1 MQTNSRRRSPVHV
14 LGLCVLLLAI
24 TMLACATFRA
34 PGDPAPTRPPTL
46 TLVPTATGTATP
58 TLTPTA
64 TSIATLTLTTTP
76 SLTATLPETRPALTR
91 TTTAQPLASATPSSS
106 AQ

>member
-64 TSIATLTLTTTP
+64 TLTLTTTP